1 VKDCGEFP
9 GQVVGVVHGGADTG
23 RAGWRE
29 AVRGVADEERGAR
42 AVAVGLALGL
52 DDPQAID
59 TEQRRSDVPGQVPA
73 AFWVMVSL
81 SKIHDLKRP
90 RAS

>member
-1 VKDCGEFP
+1 ML
-9 GQVVGVVHGGADTG
+9 VHP
-23 RAGWRE
+23 
-29 AVRGVADEERGAR
+29 AR
-42 AVAVGLALGL
+42 ARPAARAHRRARITGDRPHRQRAIRLALRL

-59 TEQRRSDVPGQVPA
+59 TEQRRSDILGQVPA

-81 SKIHDLKRP
+81 SKIHDLKKP

>member
-1 VKDCGEFP
+1 MGA
-9 GQVVGVVHGGADTG
+9 GQHMLVHPS
-23 RAGWRE
+23 RARP
-29 AVRGVADEERGAR
+29 AAR
-42 AVAVGLALGL
+42 AHRRARMAGDRPHRQRAIRRALGL

-59 TEQRRSDVPGQVPA
+59 TEQRRSDILGQVPA

-81 SKIHDLKRP
+81 IKIGDLKRP